1 MQFLSINK
9 RFSFYLSTTRNNTN
23 SPRIVTER
31 RSYFMKHQVLFV
43 EDGIAIIRL
52 KGELDHHATQLIRD
66 EISQSLYRGT
76 LRAII
81 WNLQDLQ
88 FMDSAGIGLILGR
101 MRDFVPTNGQT
112 VILHPS
118 ETMKKIFQYSGL
130 GSYVWPTTEE
140 ETIAEL
146 GGILNGQ

>member
-1 MQFLSINK
+1 
-9 RFSFYLSTTRNNTN
+9 
-23 SPRIVTER
+23 
-31 RSYFMKHQVLFV
+31 MKHQLLFV

-52 KGELDHHATQLIRD
+52 KGELDHHATQTIRD

-76 LRAII
+76 LRAIV
-81 WNLQDLQ
+81 WNLKELH

-101 MRDFVPTNGQT
+101 MRDFVPSNGKT
-112 VILHPS
+112 VILYPS

-130 GSYVWPTTEE
+130 GSYVWQTTEE

-146 GGILNGQ
+146 GGIFNGQ

>member
-1 MQFLSINK
+1 
-9 RFSFYLSTTRNNTN
+9 
-23 SPRIVTER
+23 
-31 RSYFMKHQVLFV
+31 MKHQLLFV

-52 KGELDHHATQLIRD
+52 KGELDHHATQMIRD
-66 EISQSLYRGT
+66 EISQTLYSGT

-81 WNLQDLQ
+81 WNLQDLN

-101 MRDFVPTNGQT
+101 MRDFVPSNGQT

-130 GSYVWPTTEE
+130 GSYVWTTTEE
-140 ETIAEL
+140 ETIAQL

>member
-1 MQFLSINK
+1 
-9 RFSFYLSTTRNNTN
+9 
-23 SPRIVTER
+23 
-31 RSYFMKHQVLFV
+31 MKHQLLFV

-52 KGELDHHATQLIRD
+52 KGELDHHATQTIRD
-66 EISQSLYRGT
+66 EISQTLYNGT

-81 WNLQDLQ
+81 WNLQDLH

-101 MRDFVPTNGQT
+101 MRDFVPSNGRT
-112 VILHPS
+112 VILNPS

-130 GSYVWPTTEE
+130 GSYVWETTEE

>member
-1 MQFLSINK
+1 
-9 RFSFYLSTTRNNTN
+9 
-23 SPRIVTER
+23 
-31 RSYFMKHQVLFV
+31 MKHQLLFV

-66 EISQSLYRGT
+66 EISESLYRGT

-81 WNLQDLQ
+81 WNLKDLQ

-112 VILHPS
+112 FDFCLIVLWGRIY
-118 ETMKKIFQYSGL
+118 FL
-130 GSYVWPTTEE
+130 GMRVSD
-140 ETIAEL
+140 I
-146 GGILNGQ
+146 

>member
-1 MQFLSINK
+1 
-9 RFSFYLSTTRNNTN
+9 
-23 SPRIVTER
+23 
-31 RSYFMKHQVLFV
+31 MKHQLLFV

-52 KGELDHHATQLIRD
+52 KGELDHHATQTIRE
-66 EISQSLYRGT
+66 EISQTLYRGN

-101 MRDFVPTNGQT
+101 MRDFVPSNGQT

-130 GSYVWPTTEE
+130 GSYVWATTEE
-140 ETIAEL
+140 EAIAEL

>member
-1 MQFLSINK
+1 MN
-9 RFSFYLSTTRNNTN
+9 
-23 SPRIVTER
+23 
-31 RSYFMKHQVLFV
+31 HQLLFV

-52 KGELDHHATQLIRD
+52 RGELDHHATQTIRE

-81 WNLQDLQ
+81 WNLKELH

-101 MRDFVPTNGQT
+101 MRDFVPSNGQT

-130 GSYVWPTTEE
+130 GSYVWDTTEQ
-140 ETIAEL
+140 ETIAAL

>member
-1 MQFLSINK
+1 
-9 RFSFYLSTTRNNTN
+9 
-23 SPRIVTER
+23 
-31 RSYFMKHQVLFV
+31 MKHQLLFV

-52 KGELDHHATQLIRD
+52 RGELDHHATQLIRE
-66 EISQSLYRGT
+66 EISQSLYRGK

-81 WNLQDLQ
+81 WNLQELH
-88 FMDSAGIGLILGR
+88 FMDSSGIGLILGR
-101 MRDFVPTNGQT
+101 MRDFVPSNGQT

-130 GSYVWPTTEE
+130 GSYVWETTEQ
-140 ETIAEL
+140 ETIDAL

>member
-1 MQFLSINK
+1 
-9 RFSFYLSTTRNNTN
+9 
-23 SPRIVTER
+23 
-31 RSYFMKHQVLFV
+31 MKHQLLFV

-52 KGELDHHATQLIRD
+52 KGELDHHATQIIRD

-130 GSYVWPTTEE
+130 GSYVWLTTEE